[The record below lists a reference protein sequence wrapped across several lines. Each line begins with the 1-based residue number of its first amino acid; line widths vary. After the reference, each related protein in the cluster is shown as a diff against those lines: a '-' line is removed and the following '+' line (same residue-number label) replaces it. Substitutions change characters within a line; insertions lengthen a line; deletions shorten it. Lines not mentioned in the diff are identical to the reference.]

1 MQRNNLC
8 LATID
13 ENAHV
18 LAKEWGMNLEISE
31 FCTAWNMDDEFAAV
45 GPQVE
50 EKLRFAPA
58 RVLHAP
64 FNELFPCA
72 IDRKARALAR
82 ERYLQAVT
90 LAKRYG
96 AEKVVI
102 HGGYNPWIYF
112 PVWYTEQSVP
122 FWKDIVNDLPEGI
135 TLCLENVLEE
145 EIGMLLDIV
154 RNVDDP
160 RIRLCL
166 DIGHANSYSKATPME
181 WLEQCAPYISHFHI
195 HNNDTSWDTH
205 SPLNEG
211 TIPMKKLLNRAEA
224 LCPDATFTLELTDSR
239 ASLEW
244 MKEEGLL

>member
-102 HGGYNPWIYF
+102 HGGDNPWIYL

-135 TLCLENVLEE
+135 TLCLENVL
-145 EIGMLLDIV
+145 
-154 RNVDDP
+154 
-160 RIRLCL
+160 
-166 DIGHANSYSKATPME
+166 
-181 WLEQCAPYISHFHI
+181 
-195 HNNDTSWDTH
+195 
-205 SPLNEG
+205 
-211 TIPMKKLLNRAEA
+211 
-224 LCPDATFTLELTDSR
+224 
-239 ASLEW
+239 
-244 MKEEGLL
+244 

>member
-1 MQRNNLC
+1 MNRKNIC

-18 LAKEWGMNLEISE
+18 LAKEWEITLEISE
-31 FCTAWNMDDEFAAV
+31 FCTAWNMDDECAAV
-45 GPQVE
+45 GSQVE

-58 RVLHAP
+58 TVLHAP

-72 IDRKARALAR
+72 IDPRARALAK

-96 AEKVVI
+96 ASKVVI
-102 HGGYNPWIYF
+102 HGGYNPWSYY

-122 FWKDIVNDLPEGI
+122 FWKDILKDLPEGI

-145 EIGMLLDIV
+145 KPGMLLDIV

-160 RIRLCL
+160 RIRMCL
-166 DIGHANSYSKATPME
+166 DIGHANSYAKATPME
-181 WLEQCAPYISHFHI
+181 WLERCVPYISHFHI
-195 HNNDTSWDTH
+195 HNNDASWDTH
-205 SPLNEG
+205 SPLDEG
-211 TIPMKKLLNRAEA
+211 TIPMKELLERAET
-224 LCPDATFTLELTDSR
+224 LCPDATFTLELTDCES
-239 ASLEW
+239 SLNW

>member
-1 MQRNNLC
+1 MDRNKVF
-8 LATID
+8 LATVD
-13 ENAHV
+13 EIAHR
-18 LAKEWGMNLEISE
+18 LAREYGLGIELSE
-31 FCTAWNMDDEFAAV
+31 FCTAYFMDEKFHE
-45 GPQVE
+45 VE
-50 EKLRFAPA
+50 ASVAEKVRCTDRL
-58 RVLHAP
+58 VLHAP

-72 IDRKARALAR
+72 IAPQARALAR
-82 ERYLQAVT
+82 SRYRQAIA
-90 LAKRYG
+90 LAQRYG
-96 AEKVVI
+96 AKKVVI
-102 HGGYNPWIYF
+102 HGGYNHWIYF
-112 PVWYTEQSVP
+112 PVWYVAQSVP

-160 RIRLCL
+160 RIRLWL

-181 WLEQCAPYISHFHI
+181 WLEQCAPWINHFHN

-205 SPLNEG
+205 SPLNKG
-211 TIPMKKLLNRAEA
+211 TIPMKELLNRAEA

>member
-1 MQRNNLC
+1 M
-8 LATID
+8 
-13 ENAHV
+13 
-18 LAKEWGMNLEISE
+18 
-31 FCTAWNMDDEFAAV
+31 
-45 GPQVE
+45 
-50 EKLRFAPA
+50 
-58 RVLHAP
+58 
-64 FNELFPCA
+64 
-72 IDRKARALAR
+72 
-82 ERYLQAVT
+82 
-90 LAKRYG
+90 
-96 AEKVVI
+96 VI
-102 HGGYNPWIYF
+102 QGGYNPWIYF

-181 WLEQCAPYISHFHI
+181 WLEQCAPWINHFHI

-205 SPLNEG
+205 SPLNKG
-211 TIPMKKLLNRAEA
+211 TIPMKELLNRAEA